1 MTLRPDLEAIAGLVP
16 EGARVLDVGCGDGAL
31 LAALRD
37 RKGVAGRGIELSRDK
52 VSDAVARGLSVIQGD
67 ADCDLAD
74 YPADAFDVAILSQTL
89 QATRRPDQVLA
100 QLLRIGR
107 RAIVSFPNFGH
118 WRVRWSLTAG
128 GRMPKTRALPVE
140 WYETANIHLC
150 TVADFEDLVAAR
162 GLNVD
167 QRRFIAA
174 AKPVTCL
181 PNLRAESAIYLLSR
195 AG

>member
-1 MTLRPDLEAIAGLVP
+1 MTLRADLEAVAGLVP
-16 EGARVLDVGCGDGAL
+16 DTARVLDVGCGDGAL

-52 VSDAVARGLSVIQGD
+52 VAAAVARGLSVIQGD
-67 ADCDLAD
+67 AESDLGDYLAD
-74 YPADAFDVAILSQTL
+74 SFDIVILSQTL
-89 QATRRPDQVLA
+89 QAMRRPDDVLA
-100 QLLRIGR
+100 QMLRIGR

-118 WRVRWSLTAG
+118 WRVRWSLVVG

-150 TVADFEDLVAAR
+150 TVADFEELIAAR
-162 GLNVD
+162 GYHVD
-167 QRRFIAA
+167 HRLFIAA
-174 AKPVTCL
+174 AQPVTLL

-195 AG
+195 AD